1 MKKRTSLII
10 GCILLAAG
18 VCLAGTAAMVLRG
31 QSRTEAADR
40 AVYDSISATAE
51 AAIPADAVGDALPLG
66 AGSSDLSGASLLSAG
81 ADGAHSIVGTLSFPA
96 RGLTMPVGDVREDP
110 KVLPRLLDR
119 YSLVIEG
126 AERSWQFDVLS
137 KLGMSEEVVFT
148 DVCGHR
154 YSYMTTNIQ
163 TVPEGEPGTGDL
175 QLMVEKSGGRRLI
188 VSCEF
193 VQAE

>member
-18 VCLAGTAAMVLRG
+18 VCLAGYAATILRG

-40 AVYDSISATAE
+40 AVYDNISATAE

-66 AGSSDLSGASLLSAG
+66 TGSSDLSGASLLSAG

-119 YSLVIEG
+119 YSMVIEG

-193 VQAE
+193 VRAD

>member
-66 AGSSDLSGASLLSAG
+66 TGSSDLSGASLLSAG

-119 YSLVIEG
+119 YSMVIEG

-193 VQAE
+193 VRAE

>member
-119 YSLVIEG
+119 YSMVIEG

-193 VQAE
+193 VRAE

>member
-10 GCILLAAG
+10 GCILLTAG

-193 VQAE
+193 VRAE

>member
-40 AVYDSISATAE
+40 AVYDNISATAE

-119 YSLVIEG
+119 YSMVIEG

-193 VQAE
+193 VRAD

>member
-40 AVYDSISATAE
+40 AVYDNISATAE

-119 YSLVIEG
+119 YSMVIEG

-193 VQAE
+193 VRAE

>member
-193 VQAE
+193 VRAE

>member
-40 AVYDSISATAE
+40 AVYDNISATAE

-66 AGSSDLSGASLLSAG
+66 TGSSDLSGASLLSAG

-119 YSLVIEG
+119 YSMVIEG

-193 VQAE
+193 VRAE

>member
-66 AGSSDLSGASLLSAG
+66 TGSSDLSGASLLSAG

-193 VQAE
+193 VRAE

>member
-10 GCILLAAG
+10 GCILLTAG
-18 VCLAGTAAMVLRG
+18 VCLAGSAAMVLRG

-119 YSLVIEG
+119 YSMVIEG

>member
-18 VCLAGTAAMVLRG
+18 VCLTGTAAMVLRG

-40 AVYDSISATAE
+40 AVYDNISATAE
-51 AAIPADAVGDALPLG
+51 SAIPADAVGDALPLG
-66 AGSSDLSGASLLSAG
+66 TGSSDLSGASLLSAG

-119 YSLVIEG
+119 YSMVIEG

-188 VSCEF
+188 VSFEF
-193 VQAE
+193 VRAE

>member
-18 VCLAGTAAMVLRG
+18 VCLAGYAAMVLRG

-66 AGSSDLSGASLLSAG
+66 TGSSDLSGASLLSAG

-119 YSLVIEG
+119 YSMVIEG

-193 VQAE
+193 VRAE

>member
-10 GCILLAAG
+10 GCILLTAG

-66 AGSSDLSGASLLSAG
+66 TGSSDLSGASLLSAG

-119 YSLVIEG
+119 YSMVIEG

-193 VQAE
+193 VRAE

>member
-119 YSLVIEG
+119 YSMVIEG

>member
-18 VCLAGTAAMVLRG
+18 VCLAGYAATVLRG
-31 QSRTEAADR
+31 QSQAEAADR

-66 AGSSDLSGASLLSAG
+66 TGSSDLSGASLLSAG

-119 YSLVIEG
+119 YSMVIEG

-175 QLMVEKSGGRRLI
+175 QLMVEKSGGRRLND
-188 VSCEF
+188 SCEF
-193 VQAE
+193 VRAE

>member
-175 QLMVEKSGGRRLI
+175 QLMVEKSGGRRFI

-193 VQAE
+193 VRAE

>member
-66 AGSSDLSGASLLSAG
+66 TGSSDLSGASLLSAG

-119 YSLVIEG
+119 YSMVIEG

-137 KLGMSEEVVFT
+137 KLSMSEEVVFT

-193 VQAE
+193 VRAE

>member
-1 MKKRTSLII
+1 
-10 GCILLAAG
+10 
-18 VCLAGTAAMVLRG
+18 MVLRG

-40 AVYDSISATAE
+40 AVYDNISATAE

-119 YSLVIEG
+119 YSMVIEG

-193 VQAE
+193 VRAE

>member
-18 VCLAGTAAMVLRG
+18 VCLAGTAAMILRG

-66 AGSSDLSGASLLSAG
+66 TGSSDLSGASLLSAG

-193 VQAE
+193 VRAE

>member
-18 VCLAGTAAMVLRG
+18 VCLAGTAAMILRG

-66 AGSSDLSGASLLSAG
+66 TGSSDLSGASLLSAG

-119 YSLVIEG
+119 YSMVIEG

-193 VQAE
+193 VRAD

>member
-10 GCILLAAG
+10 GCILLTAG
-18 VCLAGTAAMVLRG
+18 VCLAGTAAMILRG

-119 YSLVIEG
+119 YSMVIEG

-193 VQAE
+193 VRAE

>member
-18 VCLAGTAAMVLRG
+18 VCLAGTAAMILRG

-66 AGSSDLSGASLLSAG
+66 TGSSDLSGASLLSAG

-119 YSLVIEG
+119 YSMVIEG

-193 VQAE
+193 VRAE

>member
-31 QSRTEAADR
+31 QLRTEAADR

-119 YSLVIEG
+119 YSMVIEG

-193 VQAE
+193 VRAE

>member
-66 AGSSDLSGASLLSAG
+66 TGSSDLSGASLLSAG

-119 YSLVIEG
+119 YSMVIEG

-193 VQAE
+193 VRAD